1 MDIVRPEIERYA
13 AEHTSDL
20 PALLEELAE
29 VTRAQTTAPQMMVGR
44 LEGGLL
50 RMLVDLVRAERVI
63 EVGTFTGY
71 SALCMASALPADGK
85 LITCEVDLHHASIA
99 RSFFERSPDGGK
111 IELRLG
117 PAIETLRGLPDASA
131 DLIFVDADKEGY
143 LAYYEEGLRLLREGG
158 LLVADNVLWSGR
170 VLDPQQDSDRAIV
183 AFNERVAADDR
194 VEQVLL
200 TVRDGMMLVRRRGR

>member
-1 MDIVRPEIERYA
+1 MRMIREEIEAYA
-13 AEHTSDL
+13 AAHCSEL
-20 PALLEELAE
+20 PPLLEEVAE
-29 VTRAQTTAPQMMVGR
+29 VTRAQTSAPQMMVGR
-44 LEGGLL
+44 IEGGFL
-50 RMLVDLVRAERVI
+50 RMLVGLSGAERVV

-71 SALCMASALPADGK
+71 SALCMASALPEGGS
-85 LITCEVDLHHASIA
+85 LLTCEIDPHHASLA
-99 RSFFERSPDGGK
+99 RSFFEKSPDGGK

-117 PAIETLRGLPDASA
+117 PAIETLRGLPDGSV

-143 LAYYEEGLRLLREGG
+143 LGYYEEGLRLLRPGG

-170 VLDPQQDSDRAIV
+170 VLDPQGESDRAIV